1 MPSAYETAP
10 AANSPPR
17 AMERMRSAWNPE
29 SCTCCASSRL
39 AVPNISQVRTS
50 RTSESAMAASFQ
62 SLDPLL
68 QAGHPLSRGEPR
80 PGDPRKLLVVPAGMW
95 RG

>member
-1 MPSAYETAP
+1 
-10 AANSPPR
+10 
-17 AMERMRSAWNPE
+17 
-29 SCTCCASSRL
+29 
-39 AVPNISQVRTS
+39 VPNISQVRTS

-80 PGDPRKLLVVPAGMW
+80 PGDPRKLLVVPGWYVAGMTRW
-95 RG
+95 RTGTAHAATTIVRTIGWSGDD